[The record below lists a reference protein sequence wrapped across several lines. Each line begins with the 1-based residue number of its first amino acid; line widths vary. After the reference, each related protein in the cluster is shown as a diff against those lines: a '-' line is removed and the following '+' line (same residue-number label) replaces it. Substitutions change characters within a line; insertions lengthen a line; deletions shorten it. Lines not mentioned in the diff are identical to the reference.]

1 MAFIRRGYVKVP
13 HKPLATITLTRL
25 DGNPIVLRLSD
36 INCFE
41 EYELSKT
48 VGKIVS
54 VSHFLST
61 TVVRETFDAIDAE
74 INGKAVAS

>member
-1 MAFIRRGYVKVP
+1 MAFIRRGYVKIP
-13 HKPLATITLTRL
+13 HKALATITLTRL

-41 EYELSKT
+41 EFELAKSI
-48 VGKIVS
+48 GKITA

-61 TVVRETFDAIDAE
+61 TVVRETYDAIDQE
-74 INGKAVAS
+74 INGKAVTS